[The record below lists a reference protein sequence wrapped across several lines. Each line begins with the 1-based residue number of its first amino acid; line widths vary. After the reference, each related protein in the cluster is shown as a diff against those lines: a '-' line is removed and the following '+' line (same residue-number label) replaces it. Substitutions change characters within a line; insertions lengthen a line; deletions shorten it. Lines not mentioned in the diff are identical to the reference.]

1 MKIVWEAKD
10 IKVGL
15 LYSKPGIREKWM
27 IGYQYDEQGDRQIVS
42 ISMDDG
48 FVTLSTTEDDLAR
61 LLNVEGYWPMSLI
74 DVLPSV

>member
-10 IKVGL
+10 IKVGM

-27 IGYQYDEQGDRQIVS
+27 IGYRYDSKGDRQIVS

-48 FVTLSTTEDDLAR
+48 FVTHSTTEEDLAR
-61 LLNVEGYWPMSLI
+61 LLTIEGYWPLI
-74 DVLPSV
+74 LTEALPSV